1 MVAFDL
7 LPFLQRMRDEIAHIP
22 LTLVLNGRPTQFET
36 GFSVFFLMC
45 QVSFKIYGFSLQS
58 LKMETILEIGCCAVV
73 VSPFRGLCMDSC
85 SASWCEG

>member
-36 GFSVFFLMC
+36 GFSVFSH
-45 QVSFKIYGFSLQS
+45 VSGEF
-58 LKMETILEIGCCAVV
+58 
-73 VSPFRGLCMDSC
+73 
-85 SASWCEG
+85 